1 MFLSVTTRIV
11 VSELNRININDN
23 DEDEDEDED
32 EDDDEDDDED
42 QRSSRFVVLL
52 FYKHK

>member
-1 MFLSVTTRIV
+1 MFLSVTTRMV

-23 DEDEDEDED
+23 DEDEDED

-52 FYKHK
+52 FYKNK

>member
-1 MFLSVTTRIV
+1 MFLSVTTRMV

-32 EDDDEDDDED
+32 DDEDEDED

>member
-1 MFLSVTTRIV
+1 MFLSVTTRMV

-23 DEDEDEDED
+23 DEDEDED
-32 EDDDEDDDED
+32 DDEDEDED